1 MNDPKTRLWSSFGL
15 LLWLLPVFPAQAE
28 QAHDDDQP
36 PRYQLGFEIRA
47 HYRDS
52 DDVSFPSPVPLP
64 PELLP
69 PGQTRAF
76 MKTVEPGTHGEVSVV
91 TLWGKA
97 QWTPLLAGKLKL
109 DLIDR
114 HDRNPTTTDREL
126 DVDEA
131 WLRFGRETEP
141 GFLAPGWGSY
151 LKVGKFPKFE
161 RQDDRHLESYGLI
174 STAFNRLEDIGLEIG
189 FDLGHHVYVKGSFTQ
204 GNPLFFRDPNA
215 LAGDN
220 GTEKISVEGVLIEAG
235 KLGSGFPIFYDAD
248 IDIDEVGFDNP
259 ETGLGIGAR
268 FGDTGGQKVA
278 DFLLWAYRRDLA
290 AEVDIG
296 NSAYGGDLDLLRG
309 PFNAISLPITNGQ
322 KEEFGAN
329 LWLYLGSFT
338 FFGQYVDQDLAGLDR
353 TGYEAEV
360 SWSFDLPLFASIAGR
375 QFLPWIAPSIRFSK
389 LDPDFALTP
398 GYPAPSVVWDWEKID
413 LGLRLGLYES
423 VDLTLEYQNNDFIRL
438 GREESNDEFLATLRW
453 AFDRGI
459 GRARPLR

>member
-1 MNDPKTRLWSSFGL
+1 MKNHQTRLWPSLGL
-15 LLWLLPVFPAQAE
+15 LLLLLPTVPILGQQARD
-28 QAHDDDQP
+28 DDDQ

-52 DDVSFPSPVPLP
+52 EEVTFPSPVPLP

-76 MKTVEPGTHGEVSVV
+76 MTTPEPGSHGEVAVV
-91 TLWGKA
+91 TLWAKA
-97 QWTPLLAGKLKL
+97 QWTPLWSGKLKL

-114 HDRNPTTTDREL
+114 FDRNPTTTDREL

-151 LKVGKFPKFE
+151 VKVGKFPKFE

-174 STAFNRLEDIGLEIG
+174 STAFNRLEDVGLEVG
-189 FDLGHHVYVKGSFTQ
+189 FDLGRHLYVKGSFTQ

-220 GTEKISVEGVLIEAG
+220 GTEEISPEGILIEPTE
-235 KLGSGFPIFYDAD
+235 LGSGFPIFYDAD
-248 IDIDEVGFDNP
+248 IDIDEVSFDDP
-259 ETGLGIGAR
+259 ETGLGIGLR
-268 FGDTGGQKVA
+268 FGDPGGSNVA
-278 DFLLWAYRRDLA
+278 DLLFWAYRRDLA

-296 NSAYGGDLDLLRG
+296 NTAYGGDLDLLRG

-338 FFGQYVDQDLAGLDR
+338 FFGQFVDQDLAGLDR
-353 TGYEAEV
+353 TGYEGEV
-360 SWSFDLPLFASIAGR
+360 SWSFDLPLFASLAGR
-375 QFLPWIAPSIRFSK
+375 QVLPWIAPAVRYSK

-413 LGLRLGLYES
+413 LGLRLGVYEG
-423 VDLTLEYQNNDFIRL
+423 VDLTLEYQMNDFIRL
-438 GREESNDEFLATLRW
+438 GREESNDEFLATLRLG
-453 AFDRGI
+453 FDRGI
-459 GRARPLR
+459 GRTRPLR